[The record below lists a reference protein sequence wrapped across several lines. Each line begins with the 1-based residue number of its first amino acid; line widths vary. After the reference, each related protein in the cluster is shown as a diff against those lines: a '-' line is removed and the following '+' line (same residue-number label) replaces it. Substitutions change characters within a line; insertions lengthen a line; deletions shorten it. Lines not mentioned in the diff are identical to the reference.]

1 MSFVTND
8 TVLQEGMLETSG
20 FDRTDL
26 MFPIPGKIT
35 KINYKYSNEE
45 IDGEQTPVMLTL
57 NVNTELG
64 DIKTIPIMRPYADE
78 ERQYRVGD
86 KVAIGFFYGE
96 RSGAFLMGTLDPP
109 NDPKSRTN
117 DDLAYMKD
125 QVGNTK
131 RMDVNGNMIVKSVK
145 TQIDYVVR

>member
-1 MSFVTND
+1 MITSDD
-8 TVLQEGMLETSG
+8 TILQEGMLEQTG

-35 KINYKYSNEE
+35 KINYRYSNEE
-45 IDGEQTPVMLTL
+45 TTGEQTPVMLTV
-57 NVNTELG
+57 NVNTQLG

-86 KVAIGFFYGE
+86 NVVIGFLYGE

-117 DDLAYMKD
+117 DDLEFKKD

-131 RMDVNGNMIVKSVK
+131 RMDGEGNKITKWSKTVTDLVVK
-145 TQIDYVVR
+145 